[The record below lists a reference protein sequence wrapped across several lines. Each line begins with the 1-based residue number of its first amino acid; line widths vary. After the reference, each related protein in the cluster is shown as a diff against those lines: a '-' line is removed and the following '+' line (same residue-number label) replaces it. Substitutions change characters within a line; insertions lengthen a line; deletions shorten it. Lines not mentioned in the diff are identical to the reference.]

1 MVSLDEKT
9 REDLARSASAMGRV
23 IEAHADNRDV
33 VRKVVVQ
40 LPEWVQN
47 PEIRQSVAQHWND
60 AGFVASV
67 GADGLLIVDGVK
79 DHVRH

>member
-1 MVSLDEKT
+1 MITMDEKT
-9 REDLARSASAMGRV
+9 RSDLARSASAMGKV
-23 IEAHADNRDV
+23 IEAHADERDV

-47 PEIRQSVAQHWND
+47 PEVRQSVAQHWNE

-67 GADGLLIVDGVK
+67 GSDGLLIVDGVK
-79 DHVRH
+79 DVRH